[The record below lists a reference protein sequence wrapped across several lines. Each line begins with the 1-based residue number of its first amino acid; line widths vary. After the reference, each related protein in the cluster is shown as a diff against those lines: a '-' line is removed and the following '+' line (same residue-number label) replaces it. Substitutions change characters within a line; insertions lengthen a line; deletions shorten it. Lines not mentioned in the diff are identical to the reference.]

1 MSNHDKSDHEREL
14 LNFLKD
20 LYEKDL
26 PFNRLI
32 GLKIK
37 AMTLAEVTTRFTMHA
52 DLIGNPVQKTLHGG
66 VISTVLDATGGL
78 VASAGIIQRVNTAPL
93 DTVLKQFT
101 KVGTIDLRVD
111 YLRPGR
117 GTTFTAE
124 ANIMR
129 SGRKVAVTRMALHN
143 EEEVLI
149 AVGTGTY
156 LVG

>member
-1 MSNHDKSDHEREL
+1 MYGKAGKENEL
-14 LNFLKD
+14 LTFLKE
-20 LYEKDL
+20 LYENDL

-37 AMTLAEVTTRFTMHA
+37 SISLEKVKTQFTMHTN
-52 DLIGNPVQKTLHGG
+52 LIGNPVQNTLHGG
-66 VISTVLDATGGL
+66 VISSVLDATGGL
-78 VASAGIIQRVNTAPL
+78 VASAGIIQRMSAEPAAA
-93 DTVLKQFT
+93 VLNQFS

-117 GTTFTAE
+117 GATFTAK

-129 SGRKVAVTRMALHN
+129 SGRKVAVTRMSLSN
-143 EEEVLI
+143 EENLLI

>member
-1 MSNHDKSDHEREL
+1 MYGKAGQKSDL

-37 AMTLAEVTTRFTMHA
+37 SIGLEKVKTEFKMHA

-66 VISTVLDATGGL
+66 VISSVLDATGGL
-78 VASAGIIQRVNTAPL
+78 VASAGIIERMAADPAERVL
-93 DTVLKQFT
+93 DQFS

-117 GTTFTAE
+117 GDIFTAE

-143 EEEVLI
+143 QAGVLI

>member
-1 MSNHDKSDHEREL
+1 MYGKTDQEIEL

-20 LYEKDL
+20 LYENDL

-37 AMTLAEVTTRFTMHA
+37 SISLEKVKTEFTMHT

-66 VISTVLDATGGL
+66 VTSTVLDATGGL
-78 VASAGIIQRVNTAPL
+78 VASAGIIQRMNAEPAE
-93 DTVLKQFT
+93 TVLEQFSR
-101 KVGTIDLRVD
+101 VGTIDLRVD

-117 GTTFTAE
+117 GEAFTAE

-129 SGRKVAVTRMALHN
+129 SGRKVAVTRMALNN
-143 EEEVLI
+143 EEGLLI

>member
-1 MSNHDKSDHEREL
+1 MYGKTGKQAEL
-14 LNFLKD
+14 LDFLKD

-26 PFNRLI
+26 PFNKLI

-37 AMTLAEVTTRFTMHA
+37 SISLEKVKTQFTMHA

-66 VISTVLDATGGL
+66 VISSVLDATGGL
-78 VASAGIIQRVNTAPL
+78 AASAGIIARMDTEPV
-93 DTVLKQFT
+93 DTVLGQFT
-101 KVGTIDLRVD
+101 KIGTIDLRVD

-117 GTTFTAE
+117 GEIFTAK

-129 SGRKVAVTRMALHN
+129 SGKKVAVTRMALSN
-143 EEEVLI
+143 EADLLI

>member
-1 MSNHDKSDHEREL
+1 MNDTAGKKLEL
-14 LNFLKD
+14 LTFLKD
-20 LYEKDL
+20 LYENDL

-37 AMTLAEVTTRFTMHA
+37 SISLEKVKTEFGMQP
-52 DLIGNPVQKTLHGG
+52 DLIGNPVQETLHGG
-66 VISTVLDATGGL
+66 VISSVLDATGGL
-78 VASAGIIQRVNTAPL
+78 VASAGIIQRMNSDPVE
-93 DTVLKQFT
+93 TVLKQFS

-117 GTTFTAE
+117 GTLFSAE

-143 EEEVLI
+143 EEDTLI

>member
-1 MSNHDKSDHEREL
+1 MDTAAGKELEL

-20 LYEKDL
+20 LYENDL

-37 AMTLAEVTTRFTMHA
+37 SISLEKVKTEFTMHP

-66 VISTVLDATGGL
+66 VISSVLDATGGL
-78 VASAGIIQRVNTAPL
+78 VASAGIIQRRIEDPV
-93 DTVLKQFT
+93 DTVLEQFSR
-101 KVGTIDLRVD
+101 VGTIDLRVD

-117 GTTFTAE
+117 GAAFTAE

-129 SGRKVAVTRMALHN
+129 SGRKVAVTRMSLHN
-143 EEEVLI
+143 AEGTLL

>member
-1 MSNHDKSDHEREL
+1 MNDAAGKELEL

-20 LYEKDL
+20 LYENDL

-37 AMTLAEVTTRFTMHA
+37 SISLEKVKTEFGMQP

-66 VISTVLDATGGL
+66 VISSVLDATGGL
-78 VASAGIIQRVNTAPL
+78 VASAGIIQRMNTDPV
-93 DTVLKQFT
+93 DTVLKQFS

-117 GTTFTAE
+117 GDNFHGRVQYHALRTK
-124 ANIMR
+124 
-129 SGRKVAVTRMALHN
+129 SGGYPHGAAQ
-143 EEEVLI
+143 
-149 AVGTGTY
+149 
-156 LVG
+156 

>member
-1 MSNHDKSDHEREL
+1 MYDKTDKEIEL
-14 LNFLKD
+14 INFLKD
-20 LYEKDL
+20 LYENDL

-37 AMTLAEVTTRFTMHA
+37 SISLEKVKTEFTMHT

-66 VISTVLDATGGL
+66 VTSTVLDATGGL
-78 VASAGIIQRVNTAPL
+78 VASAGIIQRMNAEPTETL
-93 DTVLKQFT
+93 LEQFSR
-101 KVGTIDLRVD
+101 VGTIDLRVD

-117 GTTFTAE
+117 GEAFTAE

-129 SGRKVAVTRMALHN
+129 SGRKVAVTRMALNN
-143 EEEVLI
+143 EKGLLI

>member
-1 MSNHDKSDHEREL
+1 MYGKAGKEKEL
-14 LNFLKD
+14 LTFLKE
-20 LYEKDL
+20 LYENDL

-37 AMTLAEVTTRFTMHA
+37 SISLEKVKTQFTMHT

-66 VISTVLDATGGL
+66 VISSVLDATGGL
-78 VASAGIIQRVNTAPL
+78 VASAGIIQRMNAEPAE
-93 DTVLKQFT
+93 TVLEQFSR
-101 KVGTIDLRVD
+101 VGTIDLRVD

-117 GTTFTAE
+117 GKAFTAE

-129 SGRKVAVTRMALHN
+129 SGRKVAVTRMALNN
-143 EEEVLI
+143 EEERLI

>member
-1 MSNHDKSDHEREL
+1 MNTATGKELEL

-20 LYEKDL
+20 LYENDL

-37 AMTLAEVTTRFTMHA
+37 SISLEKVKTQFSMHA

-66 VISTVLDATGGL
+66 VISSVLDATGGL
-78 VASAGIIQRVNTAPL
+78 VASAGIIQRMDTDPV
-93 DTVLKQFT
+93 DTVLQQFS

-111 YLRPGR
+111 YLRPGW
-117 GTTFTAE
+117 GAVFTAE

-143 EEEVLI
+143 EKDVLI

>member
-1 MSNHDKSDHEREL
+1 MYGKTDKEIEL

-20 LYEKDL
+20 LYENDL

-37 AMTLAEVTTRFTMHA
+37 SISLEKVKTEFTMHT

-66 VISTVLDATGGL
+66 VTSTVLDATGGL
-78 VASAGIIQRVNTAPL
+78 VASAGIIQRMNAEPTE
-93 DTVLKQFT
+93 TVLEQFSR
-101 KVGTIDLRVD
+101 VGTIDLRVD

-117 GTTFTAE
+117 GEAFTAE

-129 SGRKVAVTRMALHN
+129 SGRKVAVTRMALNN
-143 EEEVLI
+143 EEGLLI

>member
-1 MSNHDKSDHEREL
+1 MPNYGKTGKESAL

-20 LYEKDL
+20 LYENDL

-37 AMTLAEVTTRFTMHA
+37 TIGLEKVKTQFTMHT

-66 VISTVLDATGGL
+66 VTSTVLDATGGL
-78 VASAGIIQRVNTAPL
+78 VASAGVIQRV
-93 DTVLKQFT
+93 DTEAVEAVMAQFS

-117 GTTFTAE
+117 GKVFTAE

-129 SGRKVAVTRMALHN
+129 SGRKVAVSRMSLHN
-143 EEEVLI
+143 EEGLLI

>member
-1 MSNHDKSDHEREL
+1 MHGTAGKEQKL
-14 LNFLKD
+14 LTFLKD
-20 LYEKDL
+20 LYENDL

-37 AMTLAEVTTRFTMHA
+37 SISLEKVKTEFTMHT

-66 VISTVLDATGGL
+66 VISSVLDATGGL
-78 VASAGIIQRVNTAPL
+78 VASAGIIQRMNNDPV
-93 DTVLKQFT
+93 DTVLKQFS

-117 GTTFTAE
+117 GEMFTAE

-143 EEEVLI
+143 EQNTLI
-149 AVGTGTY
+149 GVGTGTY

>member
-1 MSNHDKSDHEREL
+1 MRGPADNEDEL
-14 LNFLKD
+14 LGFLKN

-37 AMTLAEVTTRFTMHA
+37 SLGVETVETEFTMQPT
-52 DLIGNPVQKTLHGG
+52 LIGNPIRETLHGG
-66 VISTVLDATGGL
+66 VISSVLDATGGL
-78 VASAGIIQRVNTAPL
+78 VASAGIIRKMSGESIETILN
-93 DTVLKQFT
+93 QFS

-111 YLRPGR
+111 YLRPGK
-117 GTTFTAE
+117 GKAFTAQS
-124 ANIMR
+124 NIMR
-129 SGRKVAVTRMALHN
+129 AGRKVAVTRMALHN
-143 EEEVLI
+143 DAGLLI

>member
-1 MSNHDKSDHEREL
+1 MYGKTDKEIEL

-20 LYEKDL
+20 LYENDL

-37 AMTLAEVTTRFTMHA
+37 SISLEKVKTEFTMHT

-66 VISTVLDATGGL
+66 VTSTVLDATGGL
-78 VASAGIIQRVNTAPL
+78 VASAGIIQRMNAEPTE
-93 DTVLKQFT
+93 TVLEQFSR
-101 KVGTIDLRVD
+101 VGTIDLRVD

-117 GTTFTAE
+117 GAAFTAE

-129 SGRKVAVTRMALHN
+129 SGRKVAVTRMALNN
-143 EEEVLI
+143 EEGLLI

>member
-1 MSNHDKSDHEREL
+1 MHTAAGKKQEL
-14 LNFLKD
+14 LDFLKR
-20 LYEKDL
+20 LYENDL
-26 PFNRLI
+26 PFNKLI

-37 AMTLAEVTTRFTMHA
+37 SISLENVKTEFSMHA

-66 VISTVLDATGGL
+66 VISSVLDATGGL
-78 VASAGIIQRVNTAPL
+78 VASAGIIQRMNTEPV
-93 DTVLKQFT
+93 DSVLNQFS

-117 GTTFTAE
+117 GAVFTAE

-143 EEEVLI
+143 EEDVLI

>member
-1 MSNHDKSDHEREL
+1 MHTTAGQEQDL
-14 LNFLKD
+14 LDFLKR
-20 LYEKDL
+20 LYENDL
-26 PFNRLI
+26 PFNKLI

-37 AMTLAEVTTRFTMHA
+37 SISLEKVKTEFSMHA

-66 VISTVLDATGGL
+66 VISSVLDATGGL
-78 VASAGIIQRVNTAPL
+78 VASAGIIQRMNTEPV
-93 DTVLKQFT
+93 DSVLNQFS

-117 GTTFTAE
+117 GAVFTAE

-143 EEEVLI
+143 EEDVLI

>member
-1 MSNHDKSDHEREL
+1 MYGKTGKTDEL
-14 LNFLKD
+14 LDFLKD

-37 AMTLAEVTTRFTMHA
+37 SINLEKVKTQFTMHA

-66 VISTVLDATGGL
+66 VISSVLDATGGL
-78 VASAGIIQRVNTAPL
+78 AASAGIIQRMDTEPV
-93 DTVLKQFT
+93 DTVLGQFT
-101 KVGTIDLRVD
+101 KIGTIDLRVD

-117 GTTFTAE
+117 GEIFTAQ

-129 SGRKVAVTRMALHN
+129 SGKKVAVTRMALSN
-143 EEEVLI
+143 EADLLI

>member
-1 MSNHDKSDHEREL
+1 MYGKAGKENEL
-14 LNFLKD
+14 LDFLKD

-37 AMTLAEVTTRFTMHA
+37 SISLEKVKTEFAMHA
-52 DLIGNPVQKTLHGG
+52 DLIGNPVRKTLHGG
-66 VISTVLDATGGL
+66 VISSVLDATGGL
-78 VASAGIIQRVNTAPL
+78 VASAGIIQRMEAEPV
-93 DTVLKQFT
+93 DTVLGQFT
-101 KVGTIDLRVD
+101 RVGTIDLRVD

-117 GTTFTAE
+117 GVRFTAE

-129 SGRKVAVTRMALHN
+129 SGRKVAVTRMSLHN
-143 EEEVLI
+143 EADVLI

>member
-1 MSNHDKSDHEREL
+1 MYGKTDKEIEL

-20 LYEKDL
+20 LYENDL

-37 AMTLAEVTTRFTMHA
+37 SISLEKVKTEFTMHT

-66 VISTVLDATGGL
+66 VTSTVLDATGGL
-78 VASAGIIQRVNTAPL
+78 VASAGIIQRMNAEPTE
-93 DTVLKQFT
+93 TVLEQFSR
-101 KVGTIDLRVD
+101 VGTIDLRVD

-117 GTTFTAE
+117 GEAFTAE

-129 SGRKVAVTRMALHN
+129 SGRKVAVTRMALN
-143 EEEVLI
+143 NKEGLLI

>member
-1 MSNHDKSDHEREL
+1 MYGKTDQEIEL

-20 LYEKDL
+20 LYENDL

-37 AMTLAEVTTRFTMHA
+37 SISLEKVKTEFTMYA

-66 VISTVLDATGGL
+66 VISTVLDTTGGL
-78 VASAGIIQRVNTAPL
+78 VASAGIIQRMNAEPAE
-93 DTVLKQFT
+93 TVLEQFAR
-101 KVGTIDLRVD
+101 VGTIDLRVD

-117 GTTFTAE
+117 GETFTAE

-129 SGRKVAVTRMALHN
+129 SGRKVAVTRMALNN
-143 EEEVLI
+143 EEGLLI

>member
-1 MSNHDKSDHEREL
+1 MYGKTDKEIEL

-20 LYEKDL
+20 LYENDL

-37 AMTLAEVTTRFTMHA
+37 SISLEKVKTEFTMHT

-66 VISTVLDATGGL
+66 VTSTVLDATGGL
-78 VASAGIIQRVNTAPL
+78 VASAGIIQRMNAEPTETL
-93 DTVLKQFT
+93 LEQFSR
-101 KVGTIDLRVD
+101 VGTIDLRVD

-117 GTTFTAE
+117 GAAFTAE

-129 SGRKVAVTRMALHN
+129 SGRKVAVTRMALNN
-143 EEEVLI
+143 EEGLLI

>member
-1 MSNHDKSDHEREL
+1 MYGKTDKEIEL

-20 LYEKDL
+20 LYENDL

-37 AMTLAEVTTRFTMHA
+37 SISLEKVKTEFTMHT
-52 DLIGNPVQKTLHGG
+52 DLIGNPVQKILHGG
-66 VISTVLDATGGL
+66 VTSTVLDATGGL
-78 VASAGIIQRVNTAPL
+78 VASAGIIQRMNAEPAE
-93 DTVLKQFT
+93 TVLAQFSR
-101 KVGTIDLRVD
+101 VGTIDLRVD

-117 GTTFTAE
+117 GEAFTAE

-129 SGRKVAVTRMALHN
+129 SGRKVAVTRMALNN
-143 EEEVLI
+143 EEGLLI

>member
-1 MSNHDKSDHEREL
+1 MNDTAGKELEL

-20 LYEKDL
+20 LYENDL

-37 AMTLAEVTTRFTMHA
+37 SISLEKVKTEFGMQP
-52 DLIGNPVQKTLHGG
+52 DLIGNPVQETLHGG
-66 VISTVLDATGGL
+66 VISSVLDATGGL
-78 VASAGIIQRVNTAPL
+78 VASAGIIQRMNSNPVE
-93 DTVLKQFT
+93 TVLKQFS

-117 GTTFTAE
+117 GAVFTAE

-143 EEEVLI
+143 DKDTLI

>member
-1 MSNHDKSDHEREL
+1 MNTATGKELEL
-14 LNFLKD
+14 LNFLRD

-37 AMTLAEVTTRFTMHA
+37 SISLEKVKTEFSMQAN
-52 DLIGNPVQKTLHGG
+52 LIGNPVQKTLHGG
-66 VISTVLDATGGL
+66 VISSVLDATGGL
-78 VASAGIIQRVNTAPL
+78 VASAGIIARMNADPV
-93 DTVLKQFT
+93 DTVLKQFS

-117 GTTFTAE
+117 GAVFTAE

-143 EEEVLI
+143 EKEVLI

>member
-1 MSNHDKSDHEREL
+1 MYGKTDKEIEL
-14 LNFLKD
+14 LTFLKD
-20 LYEKDL
+20 LYENDL

-37 AMTLAEVTTRFTMHA
+37 SISLEKVKTEFTMHT

-66 VISTVLDATGGL
+66 VTSTVLDATGGL
-78 VASAGIIQRVNTAPL
+78 VASAGIIQRMNAEPTE
-93 DTVLKQFT
+93 TVLEQFSR
-101 KVGTIDLRVD
+101 VGTIDLRVD

-117 GTTFTAE
+117 GAAFTAE

-129 SGRKVAVTRMALHN
+129 SGRKVAVTRMALNN
-143 EEEVLI
+143 EEGLLI
-149 AVGTGTY
+149 AMGTGTY

>member
-1 MSNHDKSDHEREL
+1 MYGKAGKESEL
-14 LNFLKD
+14 LDFLKD

-37 AMTLAEVTTRFTMHA
+37 SIGLEKVKTEFGMHA

-66 VISTVLDATGGL
+66 VISSVLDATGGL
-78 VASAGIIQRVNTAPL
+78 VASAGIIQRMNTEPL
-93 DTVLKQFT
+93 DTVIGQFSR
-101 KVGTIDLRVD
+101 VGTIDLRVD

-117 GTTFTAE
+117 GEIFTAE

-129 SGRKVAVTRMALHN
+129 SGKKVAVTRMSLHN
-143 EEEVLI
+143 EEGLLI

>member
-1 MSNHDKSDHEREL
+1 MSQHGKSDQEREL

-37 AMTLAEVTTRFTMHA
+37 AMNLVEVTTGFSMHA

-78 VASAGIIQRVNTAPL
+78 VASAGIIERLNTTPL

-101 KVGTIDLRVD
+101 RVGTIDLRVD

-117 GTTFTAE
+117 GTAFTAE

-129 SGRKVAVTRMALHN
+129 SGKKVAVTRMALHN
-143 EEEVLI
+143 EAGLLI

>member
-1 MSNHDKSDHEREL
+1 MYGKTDKEIEL

-20 LYEKDL
+20 LYENDL

-37 AMTLAEVTTRFTMHA
+37 SISLEKVKTEFTMHM

-66 VISTVLDATGGL
+66 VTSTVLDATGGL
-78 VASAGIIQRVNTAPL
+78 VASAGIIQRMNAEPTE
-93 DTVLKQFT
+93 TVLEQFSR
-101 KVGTIDLRVD
+101 VGTIDLRVD

-117 GTTFTAE
+117 GAAFTAE

-129 SGRKVAVTRMALHN
+129 SGRKVAVTRMALNN
-143 EEEVLI
+143 EEGLLI

>member
-1 MSNHDKSDHEREL
+1 MNTTAGKEQEL
-14 LNFLKD
+14 LDFLKR
-20 LYEKDL
+20 LYENDL

-37 AMTLAEVTTRFTMHA
+37 SITLEKVKTEFSMQA

-66 VISTVLDATGGL
+66 VISSVLDATGGL
-78 VASAGIIQRVNTAPL
+78 VASAGIIQRMNTDPVES
-93 DTVLKQFT
+93 VLNQFS

-117 GTTFTAE
+117 GAVFTAE

-143 EEEVLI
+143 EEDILI